1 MDTIPLNTA
10 KTSEFSSSSRLLI
23 LQSLVPIAT
32 NLVSSQIE
40 AFAGRLTEALF
51 KLSDQTVRPEEV
63 ATSFAAYQQLKRNGT
78 TFYRLVA
85 GQVNAALA
93 KEVSVVNTRK
103 RARTDEGKQ
112 DFSLVSFEE
121 MESKVLSRNLSQSLE
136 VTNAELLVALNVR
149 IGHIL
154 RRTPISVSQNPFRP
168 ELFVKA
174 VHQAWM
180 ELEPNPETHHLI
192 LRLLRPELFLQLGTI
207 YRELNQALVER
218 GILPELNDGYR
229 NKQKKNMMSGSD
241 DINNRDPYLENKLR
255 NIFSGNAPAGSF
267 GNTVTGGGGN
277 GGGSGPAMDGGGG
290 MPYTGG
296 QDAGGGYPG
305 GAGGGGG
312 SGGYG
317 GSSHGGGGN
326 APDMVTIDRQFF
338 DYLTSVQRDFSA
350 NPMPTDTAHL
360 RQLSQQPNAG
370 GLTHIDQSTIELL
383 ARIFDY
389 VFNDQSIPADI
400 KNLISQLQIPTL
412 KVALLDKDFF
422 FKESHPARVLIDT
435 LAKSSVLLNS
445 DTTSEDPL
453 YQMIEGIVERVQQD
467 FDQQIELFSDVVAD
481 LEAFLKEEE
490 QQTEVA
496 ISEPVAAALK
506 QEKMRLAREFA
517 ENDVAIRVE
526 TGEVAGFL
534 ETFLKEQW
542 IRILTISHNVKEEK
556 PNALENALRTMDDL
570 IWSLKPKNSAEERKE
585 LVSKLPAM
593 LSLLNAWLNAIKWDE
608 PERVIFFSK
617 LAERHAAIAR
627 APLEFSPRRQLEI
640 AVNIAQRA
648 SEKRLNR
655 HVQDQI
661 EQPVDEWARVI
672 ESLERGIWVD
682 FTRQNGVTTRFKLA
696 WVSPKRT
703 RYIFTNRQGHDAFS
717 VSSEELITQFRE
729 GRAIQIVAESV
740 VDRALVEALRDPP
753 AA

>member
-1 MDTIPLNTA
+1 
-10 KTSEFSSSSRLLI
+10 
-23 LQSLVPIAT
+23 
-32 NLVSSQIE
+32 
-40 AFAGRLTEALF
+40 
-51 KLSDQTVRPEEV
+51 
-63 ATSFAAYQQLKRNGT
+63 
-78 TFYRLVA
+78 
-85 GQVNAALA
+85 
-93 KEVSVVNTRK
+93 
-103 RARTDEGKQ
+103 
-112 DFSLVSFEE
+112 
-121 MESKVLSRNLSQSLE
+121 
-136 VTNAELLVALNVR
+136 
-149 IGHIL
+149 
-154 RRTPISVSQNPFRP
+154 
-168 ELFVKA
+168 LFVKA

-192 LRLLRPELFLQLGTI
+192 LRLLQPELFLQLGAI

-218 GILPELNDGYR
+218 GILPDLNDGYR
-229 NKQKKNMMSGSD
+229 NKPKKNMLSRSEDISD
-241 DINNRDPYLENKLR
+241 RDPYLENKLR
-255 NIFSGNAPAGSF
+255 NIFSGNSTPGSF
-267 GNTVTGGGGN
+267 SNTVGGGMGGGGSGMGGAGGGASMGNMPFNTGNSSGGDGAAAFGN
-277 GGGSGPAMDGGGG
+277 GGGSGMG
-290 MPYTGG
+290 
-296 QDAGGGYPG
+296 
-305 GAGGGGG
+305 GGGGG
-312 SGGYG
+312 SGSGGGYG
-317 GSSHGGGGN
+317 GEAN

-338 DYLTSVQRDFSA
+338 DYLTSVQRNVSSH
-350 NPMPTDTAHL
+350 PMPMDTAHL
-360 RQLSQQPNAG
+360 RQLSQQPTAE

-389 VFNDQSIPADI
+389 VFNDTSIPSDI
-400 KNLISQLQIPTL
+400 KNLIGQLQIPTL

-445 DTTSEDPL
+445 DTSADDPL

-496 ISEPVAAALK
+496 ISEPVAIALK

-534 ETFLKEQW
+534 EVFLKEQW

-608 PERVIFFSK
+608 PDRVLFFSK

-648 SEKRLNR
+648 SERRLNR

-661 EQPVDEWARVI
+661 DQPVDEWARVI
-672 ESLERGIWVD
+672 ETMERGIWVD
-682 FTRQNGVTTRFKLA
+682 FTRPNGVTTRFKLA

-729 GRAIQIVAESV
+729 GNAIQIVAESV

-753 AA
+753 AQS

>member
-1 MDTIPLNTA
+1 MDTLPLNTA

-32 NLVSSQIE
+32 NLVSSQLE

-63 ATSFAAYQQLKRNGT
+63 AISFQAYQQLKRNGT

-85 GQVNAALA
+85 GQINAALA

-121 MESKVLSRNLSQSLE
+121 MESKVLSRNLSQALE
-136 VTNAELLVALNVR
+136 VNNAEQLVALNVR
-149 IGHIL
+149 IGHVL

-180 ELEPNPETHHLI
+180 ELEPDPETHHLI
-192 LRLLRPELFLQLGTI
+192 LRLLQPELFFQLGAI
-207 YRELNQALVER
+207 YRELNQALIER
-218 GILPELNDGYR
+218 GILPDINDGYK
-229 NKQKKNMMSGSD
+229 NKQKKNMLSPTEDISD
-241 DINNRDPYLENKLR
+241 RDPYLENKLR
-255 NIFSGNAPAGSF
+255 NIFSGNSTPASF
-267 GNTVTGGGGN
+267 SNTVGGGG
-277 GGGSGPAMDGGGG
+277 GGGGADGIPYAGGQLGGSGGGGGGGAGGSGGFAGDGNVGGGG
-290 MPYTGG
+290 M
-296 QDAGGGYPG
+296 
-305 GAGGGGG
+305 
-312 SGGYG
+312 
-317 GSSHGGGGN
+317 H

-338 DYLTSVQRDFSA
+338 DYLTSVQRNFSV
-350 NPMPTDTAHL
+350 NPMPMDTAHL
-360 RQLSQQPNAG
+360 RQLSQQPNAES
-370 GLTHIDQSTIELL
+370 LTHIDQSTIELL

-389 VFNDQSIPADI
+389 VFNDSSIPADI
-400 KNLISQLQIPTL
+400 KGLIGQLQIPTL

-422 FKESHPARVLIDT
+422 FKENHPARVLIDT

-445 DTTSEDPL
+445 DTTAEDPL

-496 ISEPVAAALK
+496 ISEPVAVALK

-534 ETFLKEQW
+534 EVFLKEQW

-648 SEKRLNR
+648 SERRLNR

-672 ESLERGIWVD
+672 ETMERGIWVD

-729 GRAIQIVAESV
+729 GNAIQIVAESV

-753 AA
+753 A

>member
-40 AFAGRLTEALF
+40 AFTGRLTEALF

-63 ATSFAAYQQLKRNGT
+63 AASFAAYQQLKRNGT

-136 VTNAELLVALNVR
+136 VNNAEQLVALNVR
-149 IGHIL
+149 IGHVL

-168 ELFVKA
+168 ELFVRA

-180 ELEPNPETHHLI
+180 ELEPNPETHYLI
-192 LRLLRPELFLQLGTI
+192 LRLLQPELFLQLGAI
-207 YRELNQALVER
+207 YRELNLALVER
-218 GILPELNDGYR
+218 GILPDLNDGYR

-241 DINNRDPYLENKLR
+241 DISDRDPYLENKLR
-255 NIFSGNAPAGSF
+255 NIFSGNAPAGTF
-267 GNTVTGGGGN
+267 GNTVTGGGGGGGTTMDGGGMPFTGGQDV
-277 GGGSGPAMDGGGG
+277 GGGSGGPHSGGGS
-290 MPYTGG
+290 
-296 QDAGGGYPG
+296 
-305 GAGGGGG
+305 GGGGG
-312 SGGYG
+312 SG
-317 GSSHGGGGN
+317 SN

-338 DYLTSVQRDFSA
+338 DYLTSVQRDFTA
-350 NPMPTDTAHL
+350 NPMPMDTAHL

-389 VFNDQSIPADI
+389 VFNDKSIPADI

-445 DTTSEDPL
+445 DTSAEDPL

-496 ISEPVAAALK
+496 ISEPVAVALK

-661 EQPVDEWARVI
+661 EQPVDEWARII
-672 ESLERGIWVD
+672 ETMERGIWVD
-682 FTRQNGVTTRFKLA
+682 FTKRSSGVTTRFKLA

-717 VSSEELITQFRE
+717 VSSDELIAQFRE

>member
-1 MDTIPLNTA
+1 MDTIPLQNA

-40 AFAGRLTEALF
+40 AFTGRLTEALF
-51 KLSDQTVRPEEV
+51 QLSDQTVRPEEV
-63 ATSFAAYQQLKRNGT
+63 AVSFQAYQQLKRNGT

-103 RARTDEGKQ
+103 RSKVDEGKQ

-136 VTNAELLVALNVR
+136 VNNAELLVALNTR
-149 IGHIL
+149 IGHVL

-192 LRLLRPELFLQLGTI
+192 LRLLRPELFLQLGAI

-218 GILPELNDGYR
+218 GILPDINDGYR
-229 NKQKKNMMSGSD
+229 NKQRKSMMTRSD
-241 DINNRDPYLENKLR
+241 DISDRDPYLETKLR
-255 NIFSGNAPAGSF
+255 NIFSGNATPSTF
-267 GNTVTGGGGN
+267 SNTVPGGPGGQGSSRGGGETGGG
-277 GGGSGPAMDGGGG
+277 
-290 MPYTGG
+290 
-296 QDAGGGYPG
+296 
-305 GAGGGGG
+305 
-312 SGGYG
+312 GGYG
-317 GSSHGGGGN
+317 GSGGFSGGEGIPFSGGGSGVGQSGGN

-338 DYLTSVQRDFSA
+338 DYLTSVQRNFSSSG
-350 NPMPTDTAHL
+350 PMPTDTAHL
-360 RQLSQQPNAG
+360 RQLSQQPNAE

-389 VFNDQSIPADI
+389 VFNDSSIPSDI
-400 KNLISQLQIPTL
+400 KSLISQLQIPTL

-422 FKESHPARVLIDT
+422 FKETHPARVLIDT
-435 LAKSSVLLNS
+435 LAKSSVLINS
-445 DTTSEDPL
+445 DTTTEDPL

-496 ISEPVAAALK
+496 ISEPVAVALK

-534 ETFLKEQW
+534 EVFLKEQW
-542 IRILTISHNVKEEK
+542 IRILTIAHNVKEEK

-608 PERVIFFSK
+608 PDRVLFFSK

-672 ESLERGIWVD
+672 ETLERGVWID
-682 FTRQNGVTTRFKLA
+682 FTRPNGMTTRFKLA

-729 GRAIQIVAESV
+729 GNAIQIVAESV

>member
-1 MDTIPLNTA
+1 MDTIPLNTAA

-40 AFAGRLTEALF
+40 AFTGRLTEALF
-51 KLSDQTVRPEEV
+51 KLSDQTIRPEEV

-136 VTNAELLVALNVR
+136 VTNAEQLVSLNVR
-149 IGHIL
+149 IGHVL

-180 ELEPNPETHHLI
+180 ELEPNPDTHHLI

-207 YRELNQALVER
+207 YRELNLALVER
-218 GILPELNDGYR
+218 GILPDLNDGYR

-241 DINNRDPYLENKLR
+241 DISNRDPYLENKLR
-255 NIFSGNAPAGSF
+255 NIFSGNAPTGSF
-267 GNTVTGGGGN
+267 GNTVTGGGG
-277 GGGSGPAMDGGGG
+277 GSTTMDGGG
-290 MPYTGG
+290 MPFNGG
-296 QDAGGGYPG
+296 QDAGGGG
-305 GAGGGGG
+305 GGFGGGHSGGNGGGGGG
-312 SGGYG
+312 SGGS
-317 GSSHGGGGN
+317 GSSGN

-389 VFNDQSIPADI
+389 VFNDNSIPADI

-422 FKESHPARVLIDT
+422 FKENHPARVLIDT

-445 DTTSEDPL
+445 DASAEDPL

-481 LEAFLKEEE
+481 LEAFLKDEE

-496 ISEPVAAALK
+496 ISEPVAVALK

-534 ETFLKEQW
+534 EIFLREQW

-617 LAERHAAIAR
+617 LAERHAGIAR

-672 ESLERGIWVD
+672 ETMERGIWVD
-682 FTRQNGVTTRFKLA
+682 FTRPNGVTTRFKLA

-753 AA
+753 AK

>member
-1 MDTIPLNTA
+1 MDTIPLNTAA

-40 AFAGRLTEALF
+40 AFTGRLTEALF
-51 KLSDQTVRPEEV
+51 KLSDQTIRPEEV

-136 VTNAELLVALNVR
+136 VTNAEQLVSLNVR
-149 IGHIL
+149 IGHVL

-180 ELEPNPETHHLI
+180 ELEPNPDTHHLI

-207 YRELNQALVER
+207 YRELNLALVER
-218 GILPELNDGYR
+218 GILPDLNDGYR

-241 DINNRDPYLENKLR
+241 DISNRDPYLENKLR
-255 NIFSGNAPAGSF
+255 NIFSGNAPTGSF
-267 GNTVTGGGGN
+267 GNTVTGGGG
-277 GGGSGPAMDGGGG
+277 GGGTTMDGGG
-290 MPYTGG
+290 MPFNGG
-296 QDAGGGYPG
+296 QDAGGGGFG
-305 GAGGGGG
+305 GGHSGGNGGGGGG
-312 SGGYG
+312 SGSS
-317 GSSHGGGGN
+317 GSSGN

-389 VFNDQSIPADI
+389 VFNDNSIPADI

-412 KVALLDKDFF
+412 KVALLDKC
-422 FKESHPARVLIDT
+422 S
-435 LAKSSVLLNS
+435 
-445 DTTSEDPL
+445 
-453 YQMIEGIVERVQQD
+453 
-467 FDQQIELFSDVVAD
+467 
-481 LEAFLKEEE
+481 
-490 QQTEVA
+490 
-496 ISEPVAAALK
+496 
-506 QEKMRLAREFA
+506 
-517 ENDVAIRVE
+517 
-526 TGEVAGFL
+526 
-534 ETFLKEQW
+534 
-542 IRILTISHNVKEEK
+542 
-556 PNALENALRTMDDL
+556 
-570 IWSLKPKNSAEERKE
+570 
-585 LVSKLPAM
+585 
-593 LSLLNAWLNAIKWDE
+593 
-608 PERVIFFSK
+608 
-617 LAERHAAIAR
+617 
-627 APLEFSPRRQLEI
+627 
-640 AVNIAQRA
+640 
-648 SEKRLNR
+648 
-655 HVQDQI
+655 
-661 EQPVDEWARVI
+661 
-672 ESLERGIWVD
+672 
-682 FTRQNGVTTRFKLA
+682 
-696 WVSPKRT
+696 
-703 RYIFTNRQGHDAFS
+703 
-717 VSSEELITQFRE
+717 
-729 GRAIQIVAESV
+729 
-740 VDRALVEALRDPP
+740 
-753 AA
+753 